1 MSAEAVQVPQT
12 SVKEKL
18 WDALCPII
26 AVAFPITMFA
36 LGILATALV
45 EVPSL

>member
-12 SVKEKL
+12 AKEKL